1 MTTFRITGDIAH
13 PGVIE
18 VEAETVDEALAKA
31 DAGEFV
37 VYDELDDCLAFKWD
51 GNADGVTEGEGG

>member
-13 PGVIE
+13 PGVIK

-37 VYDELDDCLAFKWD
+37 VYDEMDSCLAFTWD
-51 GNADGVTEGEGG
+51 GDADAIEEGD